1 MRRAGFGLVAAEIDF
16 KQEQFLAKKD
26 KYLVGL
32 DIGSTKTC
40 VLIAEIA
47 DEQVKFLALGA
58 AESKGLRKGLIVNL
72 DSTVSS
78 IRRAVEEAESVANV
92 PVDSA
97 VIGVAGGH
105 VRGVNSRGGITLGNR
120 PRDIERDDVRRAI
133 DAARNISL
141 PEDREVLHVL
151 PHEFIVDAQDGIRD
165 AIGMVGQKLSV
176 NVHLVTSSIAATQN
190 LVTAANKAGIL
201 INDTVLEPLASAE
214 SCLTQDERDLGC
226 CLLDI
231 GGGTTELIV
240 YGGGVVRHT
249 GAIPVGGDHFTNDLA
264 VGLRTPIPEAER
276 IKRRHA
282 CAAASFLKDDGAIE
296 IASVG
301 DRPPRTIFAHMLTDI
316 IEYRAVELL
325 SLIRDD
331 LQRAGLDAQI
341 PAGFVLAG
349 GGSRFHGLDEL
360 AEQAFHLPV
369 RIAEPK
375 GLADLPEQVAQPEYA
390 TVIGLVL
397 YGAKARRSAPQ
408 RAGNF
413 VSKLK
418 SMFAGAS

>member
-1 MRRAGFGLVAAEIDF
+1 M
-16 KQEQFLAKKD
+16 AKKD

-40 VLIAEIA
+40 ALIAEI
-47 DEQVKFLALGA
+47 DEEQLKFLALGA

-78 IRRAVEEAESVANV
+78 IRRAVEEAEGVAGV
-92 PVDSA
+92 PVESA
-97 VIGVAGGH
+97 VIGVAGAH
-105 VRGVNSRGGITLGNR
+105 VRGVNSRGGVTLGHR

-133 DAARNISL
+133 DAARNITL

-151 PHEFIVDAQDGIRD
+151 PHEFIVDAQVGIRD
-165 AIGMVGQKLSV
+165 AIGMVGQRLEA
-176 NVHLVTSSIAATQN
+176 NVHLVTSSVAATQN
-190 LVTAANKAGIL
+190 LVTAANRAGIL
-201 INDTVLEPLASAE
+201 ISDTVLEPLASAE

-231 GGGTTELIV
+231 GGGTTEVIV

-249 GAIPVGGDHFTNDLA
+249 SAVPVGGDHFTNDLA
-264 VGLRTPIPEAER
+264 VGLRTPIPEAEK
-276 IKRRHA
+276 IKRKHG
-282 CAAASFLKDDGAIE
+282 CVSASFLPKDGAIE

-301 DRPPRTIFAHMLTDI
+301 DRPPRTIFTRMLTDI
-316 IEYRAVELL
+316 IEPRAMELL

-331 LQRAGLDAQI
+331 LQRAGLDGQI

-349 GGSRFHGLDEL
+349 GGARLHGLDEM
-360 AEQAFHLPV
+360 AEHGFHLPV

-375 GLADLPEQVAQPEYA
+375 GLADLPELVAQPEYA
-390 TVIGLVL
+390 TVVGLVL
-397 YGAKARRSAPQ
+397 YGAKMLRTAPQ
-408 RAGNF
+408 RAGNL

-418 SMFAGAS
+418 AMFAGAS

>member
-1 MRRAGFGLVAAEIDF
+1 
-16 KQEQFLAKKD
+16 LAKKD
-26 KYLVGL
+26 KYLIGL

-40 VLIAEIA
+40 VLIAEA
-47 DEQVKFLALGA
+47 DDEQVKFLALGA

-78 IRRAVEEAESVANV
+78 IRRAVEEAEGVANV
-92 PVDSA
+92 PVESA
-97 VIGVAGGH
+97 VIGVAGNH
-105 VRGVNSRGGITLGNR
+105 VRGVNSRGGVTLGNR
-120 PRDIERDDVRRAI
+120 PRDIEREDVRRAI
-133 DAARNISL
+133 DAARNITL

-151 PHEFIVDAQDGIRD
+151 PHEFLVDAQEGIRD
-165 AIGMVGQKLSV
+165 PVGMIGQRLVT
-176 NVHLVTSSIAATQN
+176 NVHLVTSSVAATQN
-190 LVTAANKAGIL
+190 LVTAANRAGIL
-201 INDTVLEPLASAE
+201 ISDTVLEPLASAE

-231 GGGTTELIV
+231 GGGTTEMIV

-249 GAIPVGGDHFTNDLA
+249 GAVAVGGDHFTNDLA

-276 IKRRHA
+276 IKRHHG
-282 CAAASFLKDDGAIE
+282 CASASMLSEDGAIE

-301 DRPPRTIFAHMLTDI
+301 DRPPRTIFARMLTDI
-316 IEYRAVELL
+316 LEPRAHELL
-325 SLIRDD
+325 ALIRDD
-331 LQRAGLDAQI
+331 LQRAGLDKQI

-349 GGSRFHGLDEL
+349 GGAKLHGLLEL
-360 AEQAFHLPV
+360 AEQSFHLPV

-375 GLADLPEQVAQPEYA
+375 GLADMPEQVAQPEYA
-390 TVIGLVL
+390 TVVGLVMF
-397 YGAKARRSAPQ
+397 GAKMRRSGSQ
-408 RAGNF
+408 RAGNL

>member
-1 MRRAGFGLVAAEIDF
+1 LS
-16 KQEQFLAKKD
+16 KKD
-26 KYLVGL
+26 KYVVGL

-40 VLIAEIA
+40 ALIAEI
-47 DEQVKFLALGA
+47 DEEQVKFLALGA

-92 PVDSA
+92 PVESA
-97 VIGVAGGH
+97 IIGVAGNH
-105 VRGVNSRGGITLGNR
+105 VRGVNSRGGITLGPR
-120 PRDIERDDVRRAI
+120 PRDIEREDVRRAV

-141 PEDREVLHVL
+141 PDDREVLHVL
-151 PHEFIVDAQDGIRD
+151 PHEFRVDAQDGIRD
-165 AIGMVGQKLSV
+165 AIGMVGQRLEA
-176 NVHLVTSSIAATQN
+176 NVHVVTSSVAATQN

-249 GAIPVGGDHFTNDLA
+249 SAVPIGGDHFTNDLA
-264 VGLRTPIPEAER
+264 VGLRTPIPEAEK
-276 IKRRHA
+276 IKRRNG
-282 CAAASFLKDDGAIE
+282 CATSALLLDDGAIE

-301 DRPPRTIFAHMLTDI
+301 DRPPRTIFARMLTDI
-316 IEYRAVELL
+316 IEPRAMELL
-325 SLIRDD
+325 ALIRDD
-331 LQRAGLDAQI
+331 LRRAGLETQI
-341 PAGFVLAG
+341 PAGFVLCG
-349 GGSRFHGLDEL
+349 GGARLHGFDEL
-360 AEQAFHLPV
+360 IEQSLHLPV
-369 RIAEPK
+369 RVAQPK
-375 GLADLPEQVAQPEYA
+375 GLADLPELVAQPEYA
-390 TVIGLVL
+390 TVIGLVM
-397 YGAKARRSAPQ
+397 YGAKARRTTPQ
-408 RAGNF
+408 RAGNL

-418 SMFAGAS
+418 AMFAGAS

>member
-1 MRRAGFGLVAAEIDF
+1 M
-16 KQEQFLAKKD
+16 AKKD

-32 DIGSTKTC
+32 DIGSTKTS
-40 VLIAEIA
+40 VLIAEI
-47 DEQVKFLALGA
+47 EGELVKFLALGA

-92 PVDSA
+92 PVEEA
-97 VIGVAGGH
+97 LIGVAGSH
-105 VRGVNSRGGITLGNR
+105 VRGVNSRAGITLGNR
-120 PRDIERDDVRRAI
+120 PRDIERDDVRRAV
-133 DAARNISL
+133 DAARNITL

-151 PHEFIVDAQDGIRD
+151 PHEFRVDAQDGIRD
-165 AIGMVGQKLSV
+165 AIGMVGQRLEA
-176 NVHLVTSSIAATQN
+176 NVHLVTSSVAATQN
-190 LVTAANKAGIL
+190 LVTAANRAGIL
-201 INDTVLEPLASAE
+201 ISDTVLEPLASAE
-214 SCLTQDERDLGC
+214 SSLTQDERDLGC

-231 GGGTTELIV
+231 GGGTTEVIV

-249 GAIPVGGDHFTNDLA
+249 SAVAIGGDHFTNDLA

-276 IKRRHA
+276 IKRRHG
-282 CAAASFLKDDGAIE
+282 CAASAFMKADGPIE

-316 IEYRAVELL
+316 IEPRAMELL

-331 LQRAGLDAQI
+331 LHRAGLDGQI
-341 PAGFVLAG
+341 PAGFIMAG
-349 GGSRFHGLDEL
+349 GGARLHGLDEL
-360 AEQAFHLPV
+360 TEQSFHLPV
-369 RIAEPK
+369 RVAEPK

-390 TVIGLVL
+390 TVVGLVL
-397 YGAKARRSAPQ
+397 FGAKARRSSPQ
-408 RAGNF
+408 RAGNL

>member
-1 MRRAGFGLVAAEIDF
+1 M
-16 KQEQFLAKKD
+16 AKKD

-32 DIGSTKTC
+32 DIGSTKTS
-40 VLIAEIA
+40 VLIAEI
-47 DEQVKFLALGA
+47 EGELVKFLALGA

-92 PVDSA
+92 PVEEA
-97 VIGVAGGH
+97 LIGVAGSH
-105 VRGVNSRGGITLGNR
+105 VRGVNSRAGITLGNR
-120 PRDIERDDVRRAI
+120 PRDIERDDVRRAV
-133 DAARNISL
+133 DAARNITL

-151 PHEFIVDAQDGIRD
+151 PHEFRVDAQDGIRD
-165 AIGMVGQKLSV
+165 AIGMVGQRLEA
-176 NVHLVTSSIAATQN
+176 NVHLVTSSVAATQN
-190 LVTAANKAGIL
+190 LVTAANRAGIL
-201 INDTVLEPLASAE
+201 ISDTVLEPLASAE
-214 SCLTQDERDLGC
+214 SSLTQDERDLGC

-231 GGGTTELIV
+231 GGGTTEVIV

-249 GAIPVGGDHFTNDLA
+249 SAVAIGGDHFTNDLA

-276 IKRRHA
+276 IKRRHG
-282 CAAASFLKDDGAIE
+282 CAASAFMKADGPIE

-316 IEYRAVELL
+316 IEPRAMELL

-331 LQRAGLDAQI
+331 LHRAGLDGQI
-341 PAGFVLAG
+341 PAGFIMAG
-349 GGSRFHGLDEL
+349 GGARLHALDEL
-360 AEQAFHLPV
+360 TEQSFHLPV
-369 RIAEPK
+369 RVAEPK

-390 TVIGLVL
+390 TVVGLVL
-397 YGAKARRSAPQ
+397 FGAKARRSSPQ
-408 RAGNF
+408 RAGNL

>member
-1 MRRAGFGLVAAEIDF
+1 
-16 KQEQFLAKKD
+16 LAKKD
-26 KYLVGL
+26 RYIIGL
-32 DIGSTKTC
+32 DVGSTKTS
-40 VLIAEIA
+40 VLIAEI
-47 DEQVKFLALGA
+47 DGEQVKFLALGA

-78 IRRAVEEAESVANV
+78 IRRAVEEAEGVANV
-92 PVDSA
+92 PVESA

-120 PRDIERDDVRRAI
+120 ARDIEREDVRRAV
-133 DAARNISL
+133 DAARNITL
-141 PEDREVLHVL
+141 PGDREVLHVL
-151 PHEFIVDAQDGIRD
+151 PHEFTVDAQDGIRD
-165 AIGMVGQKLSV
+165 AVGMVGQRLEA

-190 LVTAANKAGIL
+190 LVTAANRAGIL
-201 INDTVLEPLASAE
+201 VNDTVLEPLASAE
-214 SCLTQDERDLGC
+214 ACLTQDERDLGC

-249 GAIPVGGDHFTNDLA
+249 GAVPVGGDHFTNDLA
-264 VGLRTPIPEAER
+264 VGLRTPIPEAEK
-276 IKRRHA
+276 IKRRHG
-282 CAAASFLKDDGAIE
+282 CAASSLLHEDASIE

-301 DRPPRTIFAHMLTDI
+301 DRPPRTIFARMLTDI
-316 IEYRAVELL
+316 IEPRSMELL

-331 LQRAGLDAQI
+331 LQRAGLDGQI
-341 PAGFVLAG
+341 PAGFILAG
-349 GGSRFHGLDEL
+349 GGARLNGLIDL
-360 AEQAFHLPV
+360 SEQSFHLPV

-390 TVIGLVL
+390 TVVGLVV
-397 YGAKARRSAPQ
+397 YGAKTRRTASQ
-408 RAGNF
+408 RSGNF

>member
-1 MRRAGFGLVAAEIDF
+1 LG
-16 KQEQFLAKKD
+16 KKD
-26 KYLVGL
+26 KYVIGL

-40 VLIAEIA
+40 ALIAEI
-47 DEQVKFLALGA
+47 DEEQVKFLGLGA

-92 PVDSA
+92 PIESA
-97 VIGVAGGH
+97 VIGVAGNH
-105 VRGVNSRGGITLGNR
+105 VRGVNSRGGITLGPR
-120 PRDIERDDVRRAI
+120 SRDIEREDVRRAI

-141 PEDREVLHVL
+141 PDDREVLHVL
-151 PHEFIVDAQDGIRD
+151 PHEFRVDAQDGIRD
-165 AIGMVGQKLSV
+165 AIGMVGHRLEA
-176 NVHLVTSSIAATQN
+176 NVHVVTSSVAATQN

-201 INDTVLEPLASAE
+201 ISDTVLEPLASAE

-231 GGGTTELIV
+231 GGGTTEVIV

-249 GAIPVGGDHFTNDLA
+249 SAVPIGGDHFTNDLA
-264 VGLRTPIPEAER
+264 VGLRTPIPEAEK
-276 IKRRHA
+276 IKRRNG
-282 CAAASFLKDDGAIE
+282 CATSALLREDGAIE

-301 DRPPRTIFAHMLTDI
+301 DRPPRTIFARMLTDI
-316 IEYRAVELL
+316 IEPRAMELL
-325 SLIRDD
+325 ALIRDD
-331 LQRAGLDAQI
+331 LRRAGLETQI
-341 PAGFVLAG
+341 PAGFVLCG
-349 GGSRFHGLDEL
+349 GGARLHGFDEL
-360 AEQAFHLPV
+360 IEQSLHLPV

-390 TVIGLVL
+390 TVIGLVM
-397 YGAKARRSAPQ
+397 YGARARRTMPQ

-418 SMFAGAS
+418 AMFAGAS

>member
-1 MRRAGFGLVAAEIDF
+1 M
-16 KQEQFLAKKD
+16 AKKD
-26 KYLVGL
+26 KYLIGL

-40 VLIAEIA
+40 VLIAEIV
-47 DEQVKFLALGA
+47 DEQVRFLALGA

-78 IRRAVEEAESVANV
+78 IRRAVEEAEGVANV
-92 PVDSA
+92 PVESA
-97 VIGVAGGH
+97 VIGVAGSH
-105 VRGVNSRGGITLGNR
+105 VRGVNSRGGVTLGHR
-120 PRDIERDDVRRAI
+120 SRDIEREDVRRAI
-133 DAARNISL
+133 DAARNITL
-141 PEDREVLHVL
+141 PDDREVLHVL
-151 PHEFIVDAQDGIRD
+151 PHEFLVDAQEGIRD
-165 AIGMVGQKLSV
+165 PVGMVGQRLEA
-176 NVHLVTSSIAATQN
+176 NVHLVTSSVAATQN
-190 LVTAANKAGIL
+190 LVTAANRAGIL
-201 INDTVLEPLASAE
+201 ISDTVLEPLASAE
-214 SCLTQDERDLGC
+214 SCLTQDEREMGC

-249 GAIPVGGDHFTNDLA
+249 SAVAVGGDHFTNDLA

-276 IKRRHA
+276 VKRHHG
-282 CAAASFLKDDGAIE
+282 CAASSMLQENGAIE

-301 DRPPRTIFAHMLTDI
+301 DRPARTIFSHMLTDI
-316 IEYRAVELL
+316 IEPRAQELL
-325 SLIRDD
+325 ALIRDD
-331 LQRAGLDAQI
+331 LRRAGLDKQI

-349 GGSRFHGLDEL
+349 GGAKLHGLIEL
-360 AEQAFHLPV
+360 AEQSFHLPM

-375 GLADLPEQVAQPEYA
+375 GLGDLPEQVAQPEYA
-390 TVIGLVL
+390 TVVGLVM

-408 RAGNF
+408 RPGNL